1 MHQHKYSKIP
11 GQLRD
16 MPDVGVQ
23 QCEICGLVTHVQD
36 TSGSVQ
42 YSEGTMHNWAKGWG
56 GGLDSLDEI
65 ERRKQS
71 LLPMIP
77 PLGTYL
83 DFGCGDGELPLA
95 ILDAGIQSFGLEPDV
110 TAANK
115 ARRLGLTVFPDVDS
129 VPEDLCFDV
138 ISLIHVVE
146 HFYDVVEELSRISRL
161 LKPKGVLILET
172 PNAEDALLSRYESED
187 FQRFTY
193 WSHHPHLCTNQ
204 FLEKALLGSGY
215 EVELS
220 TQIQRYGLANHL
232 TWLSTGFPGGHSK
245 NPEWSSGS
253 LDAHYAAKLINDG
266 VADTIWIVAKVDTGK
281 D

>member
-23 QCEICGLVTHVQD
+23 RCELCGLVTHVQD

-42 YSEGTMHNWAKGWG
+42 YSEGTMHNWARGWG
-56 GGLDSLDEI
+56 GLDGLDEI

-71 LLPMIP
+71 VLSLIP
-77 PLGTYL
+77 PKGNHL

-95 ILDAGIQSFGLEPDV
+95 ILSAGIQSFGLEPDV
-110 TAANK
+110 AAANK
-115 ARRLGLTVFPDVDS
+115 ARQLGLTVFPDVDS
-129 VPEDLCFDV
+129 VPEGLSFDV

-146 HFYDVVEELSRISRL
+146 HFYDVLGELSRISRL
-161 LKPKGVLILET
+161 LKPEGVLILET
-172 PNAEDALLSRYESED
+172 PNAEDALLTRYESED
-187 FQRFTY
+187 FQSFTF
-193 WSHHPHLCTNQ
+193 WSHHPNLCTNK
-204 FLEKALLGSGY
+204 FLEEALVDTGY
-215 EVELS
+215 RLEQS

-245 NPEWSSGS
+245 NPAWSDGS
-253 LDAHYAAKLINDG
+253 LDANYGAKLIKDG
-266 VADTIWIVAKVDTGK
+266 VADTIWIVAKVDAGK

>member
-23 QCEICGLVTHVQD
+23 RCELCGLITHLRD
-36 TSGSVQ
+36 TSGHVQ

-71 LLPMIP
+71 VLSMIP
-77 PLGTYL
+77 PMGTHL

-95 ILDAGIQSFGLEPDV
+95 ILGTGIQSFGLEPDV
-110 TAANK
+110 TAAKK
-115 ARRLGLTVFPDVDS
+115 ARRLGLSVFSHTES
-129 VPEDLCFDV
+129 VPEDLRFDV

-146 HFYDVVEELSRISRL
+146 HFYDVVEELVKISNL
-161 LKPKGVLILET
+161 LKPQGVLILET
-172 PNAEDALLSRYESED
+172 PNAEDALISRYESEN

-204 FLEKALLGSGY
+204 FLEEALLDAGY
-215 EVELS
+215 ELELS

-232 TWLSTGFPGGHSK
+232 TWLSTGLPGGHSK
-245 NPEWSSGS
+245 NREWSSGP
-253 LDAHYAAKLINDG
+253 LDDYYGAKLINDG
-266 VADTIWIVAKVDTGK
+266 VADTIWMVAKVDGGRV
-281 D
+281 